1 VLVGIRDSQAVWELI
16 CAAQLALISSPR
28 PGTVHPNS
36 SAIRSIGP
44 IIDLSAP
51 SAAANE
57 AFGFAAGP

>member
-1 VLVGIRDSQAVWELI
+1 MYSIV
-16 CAAQLALISSPR
+16 ALISSPR

-36 SAIRSIGP
+36 RAIRSIGP

-57 AFGFAAGP
+57 ALGFAAGL